1 MAANQIWNI
10 RRLLT
15 WTTQYFENHHIE
27 SARLDAELLLAHV
40 LHKQRIFLYT
50 DFDLIV
56 NPEELA
62 LFKSY
67 IQKRVKGISTAAII
81 GEKEFMG
88 LNFHVNEKVLIP
100 RPDTE
105 TWLEK
110 VIQYHRSESDISVAD
125 LGTGSGAI
133 LLSFLYYCKE
143 AKGVGVDISKEALD
157 TARENGESLEM
168 KDRVEWIEG
177 DYIDA
182 LPEGVL
188 YDGILTNPPYIP
200 TADIA
205 GLAEEVKHE
214 PMLALDGGEDGLIFY
229 RRLAEKAAAHLKE
242 GGFLAMEFGI
252 HQWEDIL
259 ALFKE
264 TGEFEDF
271 EVITDYGGIER
282 AIYCKKVRKSNDG
295 KSTSQ

>member
-1 MAANQIWNI
+1 MAANTLWTIQ
-10 RRLLT
+10 RLLA
-15 WTTQYFENHHIE
+15 WTTQYFQNHEIE
-27 SARLDAELLLAHV
+27 SPRLDAELLLAKV

-50 DFDLIV
+50 DFEEIV

-62 LFKSY
+62 LFKSF

-88 LNFHVNEKVLIP
+88 LTFHVNEDVLIP

-110 VIQYHRSESDISVAD
+110 VIQYHRNDGAIEVAD

-143 AKGVGVDISKEALD
+143 SKGVGIDISEKAL
-157 TARENGESLEM
+157 AVAKENGKELAMEE
-168 KDRVEWIEG
+168 RAAWTLG

-188 YDGILTNPPYIP
+188 YDGILSNPPYIP
-200 TADIA
+200 RADIA
-205 GLAEEVKHE
+205 HLQKEVKHE
-214 PMLALDGGEDGLIFY
+214 PMLALDGGEDGLVFY

-242 GGFLAMEFGI
+242 GGFLAVEFGI
-252 HQWEDIL
+252 HQWEEIL
-259 ALFKE
+259 SLLKE

-271 EVITDYGGIER
+271 EVIKDYGDIER
-282 AIYCKKVRKSNDG
+282 AIYCRKKKQHD
-295 KSTSQ
+295 

>member
-1 MAANQIWNI
+1 MAANTLWTIQ
-10 RRLLT
+10 RLLA
-15 WTTQYFENHHIE
+15 WTTQYFQNHEIE
-27 SARLDAELLLAHV
+27 SPRLDAELLLAKV

-50 DFDLIV
+50 DFEEIV

-62 LFKSY
+62 LFKSF

-88 LNFHVNEKVLIP
+88 LTFHVNEDVLIP

-110 VIQYHRSESDISVAD
+110 VIQYHRNDGAIEVAD

-143 AKGVGVDISKEALD
+143 AKGVGIDISEKAL
-157 TARENGESLEM
+157 AVAKENGKELAMEE
-168 KDRVEWIEG
+168 RAAWTLG

-188 YDGILTNPPYIP
+188 YDGILSNPPYIP
-200 TADIA
+200 REDIA
-205 GLAEEVKHE
+205 YLQEEVKHE
-214 PMLALDGGEDGLIFY
+214 PMLALNGGEDGLVFY

-242 GGFLAMEFGI
+242 GGFLAVEFGI

-259 ALFKE
+259 SLLKE

-271 EVITDYGGIER
+271 EVIKDYGDIER
-282 AIYCKKVRKSNDG
+282 AIYCRKKKQHD
-295 KSTSQ
+295 

>member
-1 MAANQIWNI
+1 MAANTLWTIQ
-10 RRLLT
+10 RLLA
-15 WTTQYFENHHIE
+15 WTTQYFQNHEIE
-27 SARLDAELLLAHV
+27 SPRLDAELLLAKV

-50 DFDLIV
+50 DFEEIV

-62 LFKSY
+62 LFKSF

-88 LNFHVNEKVLIP
+88 LTFHVNEDVLIP

-110 VIQYHRSESDISVAD
+110 VIQYHRNDGAIEVAD

-143 AKGVGVDISKEALD
+143 AKGIGIDISEKAL
-157 TARENGESLEM
+157 AVAKENGKELLMEE
-168 KDRVEWIEG
+168 RAAWIRG

-188 YDGILTNPPYIP
+188 YDGILSNPPYIP
-200 TADIA
+200 REDIA
-205 GLAEEVKHE
+205 HLQAEVKHE
-214 PMLALDGGEDGLIFY
+214 PMLALDGGEDGLVFY

-242 GGFLAMEFGI
+242 GGFLAVEFGI
-252 HQWEDIL
+252 HQWEEIL
-259 ALFKE
+259 SLLKE

-271 EVITDYGGIER
+271 EVIKDYGDIER
-282 AIYCKKVRKSNDG
+282 AIYCRKKKQHD
-295 KSTSQ
+295 

>member
-1 MAANQIWNI
+1 MAANTLWTIQ
-10 RRLLT
+10 RLLA
-15 WTTQYFENHHIE
+15 WTTQYFQNHEIE
-27 SARLDAELLLAHV
+27 SPRLDAELLLAKV

-50 DFDLIV
+50 DFEEIV

-62 LFKSY
+62 LFKSF

-88 LNFHVNEKVLIP
+88 LTFHVNEDVLIP

-110 VIQYHRSESDISVAD
+110 VIQYHRNDGAIEVAD

-143 AKGVGVDISKEALD
+143 AKGIGIDISEKAL
-157 TARENGESLEM
+157 AVAKENGKELAMEERSAWTL
-168 KDRVEWIEG
+168 G

-188 YDGILTNPPYIP
+188 YDGILSNPPYIP
-200 TADIA
+200 REDIA
-205 GLAEEVKHE
+205 HLQEEVKHE
-214 PMLALDGGEDGLIFY
+214 PMLALYGGEDGLVFY

-242 GGFLAMEFGI
+242 GGFLAVEFGI

-259 ALFKE
+259 SLLKE

-271 EVITDYGGIER
+271 EVIKDYGDIER
-282 AIYCKKVRKSNDG
+282 AIYCRKKKQHD
-295 KSTSQ
+295 

>member
-1 MAANQIWNI
+1 MAANTLWTIQ
-10 RRLLT
+10 RLLA
-15 WTTQYFENHHIE
+15 WTTQYFQNHEIE
-27 SARLDAELLLAHV
+27 SPRLDAELLLAKV

-50 DFDLIV
+50 DFEEIV

-62 LFKSY
+62 LFKSF

-88 LNFHVNEKVLIP
+88 LTFHVNEDVLIP

-105 TWLEK
+105 TWLDK
-110 VIQYHRSESDISVAD
+110 IIQYHRNDGAIEVAD

-143 AKGVGVDISKEALD
+143 AKGVGIDISEKAL
-157 TARENGESLEM
+157 AVAKENGKELAMEE
-168 KDRVEWIEG
+168 RAAWILG

-188 YDGILTNPPYIP
+188 YDGILSNPPYIP
-200 TADIA
+200 REDIA
-205 GLAEEVKHE
+205 NLQEEVKHE
-214 PMLALDGGEDGLIFY
+214 PMLALDGGEDGLVFY

-242 GGFLAMEFGI
+242 GGFLAVEFGI
-252 HQWEDIL
+252 HQWEEIL
-259 ALFKE
+259 SLLKE
-264 TGEFEDF
+264 TGAFEDF
-271 EVITDYGGIER
+271 EVIKDYGDIER
-282 AIYCKKVRKSNDG
+282 AIYCRKKKQHD
-295 KSTSQ
+295 

>member
-1 MAANQIWNI
+1 MAANTLWTIQ
-10 RRLLT
+10 RLLA
-15 WTTQYFENHHIE
+15 WTTQYFQNHEIE
-27 SARLDAELLLAHV
+27 SPRLDAELLLAKV

-50 DFDLIV
+50 DFEEIV

-62 LFKSY
+62 LFKSF

-88 LNFHVNEKVLIP
+88 LTFHVNEDVLIP

-110 VIQYHRSESDISVAD
+110 VIQYHRNDGAIEVAD

-143 AKGVGVDISKEALD
+143 AKGVGIDISEKAL
-157 TARENGESLEM
+157 AVAKENGKELAMEA
-168 KDRVEWIEG
+168 RAAWILG

-188 YDGILTNPPYIP
+188 YDGILSNPPYIP
-200 TADIA
+200 REDIA
-205 GLAEEVKHE
+205 HLQEEVKHE
-214 PMLALDGGEDGLIFY
+214 PMLALDGGEDGLVFY
-229 RRLAEKAAAHLKE
+229 RRLAEEATAHLK
-242 GGFLAMEFGI
+242 
-252 HQWEDIL
+252 
-259 ALFKE
+259 
-264 TGEFEDF
+264 
-271 EVITDYGGIER
+271 
-282 AIYCKKVRKSNDG
+282 
-295 KSTSQ
+295 

>member
-1 MAANQIWNI
+1 MAANTLWTIQ
-10 RRLLT
+10 RLLA
-15 WTTQYFENHHIE
+15 WTTQYFQNHEIE
-27 SARLDAELLLAHV
+27 SPRLDAELLLAKV

-50 DFDLIV
+50 DFEEIV

-62 LFKSY
+62 LFKSF

-88 LNFHVNEKVLIP
+88 LTFHVNEDVLIP

-110 VIQYHRSESDISVAD
+110 VIQYHRNDGAIEVAD

-143 AKGVGVDISKEALD
+143 AKGVGIDISEKAL
-157 TARENGESLEM
+157 AVAKENGKELAMEE
-168 KDRVEWIEG
+168 RAVWTLG

-188 YDGILTNPPYIP
+188 YDGILSNPPYIP
-200 TADIA
+200 RADIA
-205 GLAEEVKHE
+205 HLQKEVKHE
-214 PMLALDGGEDGLIFY
+214 PMLALDGGEDGLVFY

-242 GGFLAMEFGI
+242 GGFLVVEFGI
-252 HQWEDIL
+252 HQWEEIL
-259 ALFKE
+259 SLLKE
-264 TGEFEDF
+264 TGAFEDF
-271 EVITDYGGIER
+271 EVIKDYGDIER
-282 AIYCKKVRKSNDG
+282 AIYCRKKKQHD
-295 KSTSQ
+295 

>member
-1 MAANQIWNI
+1 MAANTLWTIQ
-10 RRLLT
+10 RLLA
-15 WTTQYFENHHIE
+15 WTTQYFQNHEIE
-27 SARLDAELLLAHV
+27 SPRLDAELLLAKV

-50 DFDLIV
+50 DFEEIV

-62 LFKSY
+62 LFKSF

-88 LNFHVNEKVLIP
+88 LTFHVNEDVLIP

-110 VIQYHRSESDISVAD
+110 VIQYHRNDGAIEVAD

-143 AKGVGVDISKEALD
+143 AKGVGIDISEKAL
-157 TARENGESLEM
+157 AVAKENGKELAMEE
-168 KDRVEWIEG
+168 RAAWTLG

-188 YDGILTNPPYIP
+188 YDGILSNPPYIP
-200 TADIA
+200 REDIA
-205 GLAEEVKHE
+205 HLQEEVKNE
-214 PMLALDGGEDGLIFY
+214 PMLALDGGEDGLVFY

-242 GGFLAMEFGI
+242 GGFLAVEFGI
-252 HQWEDIL
+252 HQWEEIL
-259 ALFKE
+259 SLLKE

-271 EVITDYGGIER
+271 EVIKDYGDIER
-282 AIYCKKVRKSNDG
+282 AIYCRKKKQHD
-295 KSTSQ
+295 

>member
-1 MAANQIWNI
+1 MAANTLWTIQ
-10 RRLLT
+10 RLLA
-15 WTTQYFENHHIE
+15 WTTQYFQNHEIE
-27 SARLDAELLLAHV
+27 SPRLDAELLLAKV

-50 DFDLIV
+50 DFEEIV

-62 LFKSY
+62 LFKSF

-88 LNFHVNEKVLIP
+88 LTFHVNEDVLIP

-110 VIQYHRSESDISVAD
+110 VIQYHRNDGAIEVAD

-143 AKGVGVDISKEALD
+143 AKGVGIDISEKAL
-157 TARENGESLEM
+157 AVAKENGKELAMEE
-168 KDRVEWIEG
+168 RATWIRG

-188 YDGILTNPPYIP
+188 YDGILSNPPYIP
-200 TADIA
+200 REDIA
-205 GLAEEVKHE
+205 HLQEEVKHE
-214 PMLALDGGEDGLIFY
+214 PMLALDWGEDGLVFY

-242 GGFLAMEFGI
+242 GGFLAVEFGI
-252 HQWEDIL
+252 HQWEEIL
-259 ALFKE
+259 SLLKE

-271 EVITDYGGIER
+271 EVIKDYGDIER
-282 AIYCKKVRKSNDG
+282 AIYCRKKKQHD
-295 KSTSQ
+295 

>member
-1 MAANQIWNI
+1 MAANTLWTIQ
-10 RRLLT
+10 RLLA
-15 WTTQYFENHHIE
+15 WTTQYFQNHEIE
-27 SARLDAELLLAHV
+27 SPRLDAELLLAKV

-50 DFDLIV
+50 DFEEIV

-62 LFKSY
+62 LFKSF

-88 LNFHVNEKVLIP
+88 LTFHVNEDVLIP

-110 VIQYHRSESDISVAD
+110 VIQYHRNDGAIEVAD

-143 AKGVGVDISKEALD
+143 AKGVGIDISEKAL
-157 TARENGESLEM
+157 AVAKENGKELAMEE
-168 KDRVEWIEG
+168 RAAWTLG

-188 YDGILTNPPYIP
+188 YDGILSNPPYIP
-200 TADIA
+200 RADIA
-205 GLAEEVKHE
+205 HLQKEVKHE
-214 PMLALDGGEDGLIFY
+214 PMLALDGGEDGLVFY

-242 GGFLAMEFGI
+242 GGFLAVEFGI
-252 HQWEDIL
+252 HQWEEVL
-259 ALFKE
+259 SLLKE

-271 EVITDYGGIER
+271 EVIKDYGDIER
-282 AIYCKKVRKSNDG
+282 AIYCRKKKQHD
-295 KSTSQ
+295 

>member
-1 MAANQIWNI
+1 MAANTLWTIQ
-10 RRLLT
+10 RLLA
-15 WTTQYFENHHIE
+15 WTTQYFQNHEIE
-27 SARLDAELLLAHV
+27 SPRLDAELLLAKV

-50 DFDLIV
+50 DFEEIV

-62 LFKSY
+62 LFKSF

-88 LNFHVNEKVLIP
+88 LTFHVNEDVLIP

-110 VIQYHRSESDISVAD
+110 VIQYHRNDGAIEVAD

-143 AKGVGVDISKEALD
+143 AKGVGIDISEKAL
-157 TARENGESLEM
+157 AVAKENGKELAMEE
-168 KDRVEWIEG
+168 RAAWTLG

-188 YDGILTNPPYIP
+188 YDGILSNPPYIP
-200 TADIA
+200 REDIA
-205 GLAEEVKHE
+205 HLQEEVKQVHRQQMY
-214 PMLALDGGEDGLIFY
+214 PLLDLP
-229 RRLAEKAAAHLKE
+229 
-242 GGFLAMEFGI
+242 
-252 HQWEDIL
+252 
-259 ALFKE
+259 
-264 TGEFEDF
+264 
-271 EVITDYGGIER
+271 ITS
-282 AIYCKKVRKSNDG
+282 VLL
-295 KSTSQ
+295 

>member
-1 MAANQIWNI
+1 MAANTLWTIQ
-10 RRLLT
+10 RLLA
-15 WTTQYFENHHIE
+15 WTTQYFQNHEIE
-27 SARLDAELLLAHV
+27 SPRLDAELLLAKV

-50 DFDLIV
+50 DFEEIV

-62 LFKSY
+62 LFKSF

-88 LNFHVNEKVLIP
+88 LTFHVNEDVLIP

-110 VIQYHRSESDISVAD
+110 VIQYHRNDGAIEVAD

-143 AKGVGVDISKEALD
+143 AKGVGIDISEKAL
-157 TARENGESLEM
+157 AVAKENGKELAMEE
-168 KDRVEWIEG
+168 RAAWILG

-188 YDGILTNPPYIP
+188 YDGILSNPPYIP
-200 TADIA
+200 RADIA
-205 GLAEEVKHE
+205 HLQKEVKHE
-214 PMLALDGGEDGLIFY
+214 PMLALDGGEDGLVFY

-242 GGFLAMEFGI
+242 GGFLAVEFGI
-252 HQWEDIL
+252 HQWEEIL
-259 ALFKE
+259 SLLKE

-271 EVITDYGGIER
+271 EVIKDYGDIER
-282 AIYCKKVRKSNDG
+282 AIYCRKKKQHD
-295 KSTSQ
+295 

>member
-1 MAANQIWNI
+1 MAANTLWTIQ
-10 RRLLT
+10 RLLA
-15 WTTQYFENHHIE
+15 WTTQYFQNHEIE
-27 SARLDAELLLAHV
+27 SPRLDAELLLAKV

-50 DFDLIV
+50 DFEEIV

-62 LFKSY
+62 LFK
-67 IQKRVKGISTAAII
+67 AII

-88 LNFHVNEKVLIP
+88 LTFHVNEDVLIP

-110 VIQYHRSESDISVAD
+110 VIQYHRNDGAIEVAD

-143 AKGVGVDISKEALD
+143 AKGVGIDISEKAL
-157 TARENGESLEM
+157 AVAKENGKELAMEE
-168 KDRVEWIEG
+168 RAAWILG

-188 YDGILTNPPYIP
+188 YDGILSNPPYIP
-200 TADIA
+200 RADIA
-205 GLAEEVKHE
+205 HLQEEVKHE
-214 PMLALDGGEDGLIFY
+214 PMLALDGGEDGLVFY

-242 GGFLAMEFGI
+242 GGFLAVEFGI
-252 HQWEDIL
+252 HQWEEIL
-259 ALFKE
+259 SLLKE

-271 EVITDYGGIER
+271 EVIKDYGDIER
-282 AIYCKKVRKSNDG
+282 AIYCRKKKQHD
-295 KSTSQ
+295 

>member
-1 MAANQIWNI
+1 MAANTLWTIQ
-10 RRLLT
+10 RLLA
-15 WTTQYFENHHIE
+15 WTTQYFQNHEIE
-27 SARLDAELLLAHV
+27 SPRLDAELLLAKV

-50 DFDLIV
+50 DFEEIV

-62 LFKSY
+62 LFKSF

-88 LNFHVNEKVLIP
+88 LTFHVNEDVLIP

-110 VIQYHRSESDISVAD
+110 VIQYHRNDGAIEVAD

-143 AKGVGVDISKEALD
+143 AKGVGIDISEKAL
-157 TARENGESLEM
+157 AVAKENGKELAMEE
-168 KDRVEWIEG
+168 RVAWTLG
-177 DYIDA
+177 DYTDA

-188 YDGILTNPPYIP
+188 YDGILSNPPYIP
-200 TADIA
+200 REDIA
-205 GLAEEVKHE
+205 HLQAEVKHE
-214 PMLALDGGEDGLIFY
+214 PMLALDGGEDGLVFY

-242 GGFLAMEFGI
+242 GGFLAVEFGI
-252 HQWEDIL
+252 HQWEEIL
-259 ALFKE
+259 SLLKE

-271 EVITDYGGIER
+271 EVIKDYGDIER
-282 AIYCKKVRKSNDG
+282 AIYCRKKKQHD
-295 KSTSQ
+295 

>member
-1 MAANQIWNI
+1 MAANTLWTIQ
-10 RRLLT
+10 RLLA
-15 WTTQYFENHHIE
+15 WTTQYFQNHEIE
-27 SARLDAELLLAHV
+27 SPRLDAELLLAKV

-50 DFDLIV
+50 DFEEIV

-62 LFKSY
+62 LFKSF

-88 LNFHVNEKVLIP
+88 LTFHVNEDVLIP

-110 VIQYHRSESDISVAD
+110 VIQYHRNDGAIEVAD

-143 AKGVGVDISKEALD
+143 AKGVGIDISEKAL
-157 TARENGESLEM
+157 AVAKENGKELAMEE
-168 KDRVEWIEG
+168 RAAWTLG

-188 YDGILTNPPYIP
+188 YDGILSNPPYIP
-200 TADIA
+200 REDIA
-205 GLAEEVKHE
+205 HLQKEVKHE
-214 PMLALDGGEDGLIFY
+214 PMLALDGGEDGLVFY

-242 GGFLAMEFGI
+242 GGFLAVEFGI
-252 HQWEDIL
+252 HQWEEIL
-259 ALFKE
+259 SLLKE

-271 EVITDYGGIER
+271 EVIKDYGDIER
-282 AIYCKKVRKSNDG
+282 AIYCRKKKQHD
-295 KSTSQ
+295 

>member
-1 MAANQIWNI
+1 MAANTLWTIQ
-10 RRLLT
+10 RLLA
-15 WTTQYFENHHIE
+15 WTTQYFQNHEIE
-27 SARLDAELLLAHV
+27 SPRLDAELLLAKV

-50 DFDLIV
+50 DFEEIV

-62 LFKSY
+62 LFKSF

-88 LNFHVNEKVLIP
+88 LTFHVNEDVLIP

-110 VIQYHRSESDISVAD
+110 VIQYHRNDGAIEVAD

-143 AKGVGVDISKEALD
+143 AKGVGIDISEKAL
-157 TARENGESLEM
+157 AVAKENGKELAMEE
-168 KDRVEWIEG
+168 RAAWILG

-188 YDGILTNPPYIP
+188 YDGILSNPPYIP
-200 TADIA
+200 REDIA
-205 GLAEEVKHE
+205 YLQEEVKHE
-214 PMLALDGGEDGLIFY
+214 PMLALDGGEDGLVFY

-242 GGFLAMEFGI
+242 GGFLAVEFGI
-252 HQWEDIL
+252 HQWEEIL
-259 ALFKE
+259 SLLKE
-264 TGEFEDF
+264 TGAFEDF
-271 EVITDYGGIER
+271 EVIKDYGDIER
-282 AIYCKKVRKSNDG
+282 AIYCRKKKQHD
-295 KSTSQ
+295 

>member
-1 MAANQIWNI
+1 MAANTLWTIQ
-10 RRLLT
+10 RLLA
-15 WTTQYFENHHIE
+15 WTTQYFQNHEIE
-27 SARLDAELLLAHV
+27 SPRLDAELLLAKV

-50 DFDLIV
+50 DFEEIV

-62 LFKSY
+62 LFKSF

-88 LNFHVNEKVLIP
+88 LTFHVNEDVLIP

-110 VIQYHRSESDISVAD
+110 VIQYHRNDGAIEVAD

-143 AKGVGVDISKEALD
+143 AKGIGIDISEKAL
-157 TARENGESLEM
+157 AVAKENGKELAMEE
-168 KDRVEWIEG
+168 RAAWTLG

-188 YDGILTNPPYIP
+188 YDGILSNPPYIP
-200 TADIA
+200 REDIA
-205 GLAEEVKHE
+205 HFQEELKHE
-214 PMLALDGGEDGLIFY
+214 PMLALDGGEDGLVFY

-242 GGFLAMEFGI
+242 GGFLAVEFGI
-252 HQWEDIL
+252 HQWEEIL
-259 ALFKE
+259 SLLKE
-264 TGEFEDF
+264 TGAFEDF
-271 EVITDYGGIER
+271 EVIKDYGDIER
-282 AIYCKKVRKSNDG
+282 AIYCRKKKQHD
-295 KSTSQ
+295 

>member
-1 MAANQIWNI
+1 MAANTLWTIQ
-10 RRLLT
+10 RLLA
-15 WTTQYFENHHIE
+15 WTTQYFQNHEIE
-27 SARLDAELLLAHV
+27 SPRLDAELLLAKV

-50 DFDLIV
+50 DFEEIV

-62 LFKSY
+62 LFKSF

-88 LNFHVNEKVLIP
+88 LTFHVNEDVLIP

-110 VIQYHRSESDISVAD
+110 VIQYHRNDGAIEVAD

-143 AKGVGVDISKEALD
+143 AKGIGIDISEKAL
-157 TARENGESLEM
+157 AVAKENGKELAMEE
-168 KDRVEWIEG
+168 RAAWILG

-188 YDGILTNPPYIP
+188 YDGILSNPPYIP
-200 TADIA
+200 REDIA
-205 GLAEEVKHE
+205 HLQEEAKHE
-214 PMLALDGGEDGLIFY
+214 PMLALDGGEDGLVFY

-242 GGFLAMEFGI
+242 GGFLAVEFGI
-252 HQWEDIL
+252 HQWEEIL
-259 ALFKE
+259 SLLKE

-271 EVITDYGGIER
+271 EVIKDYGDIER
-282 AIYCKKVRKSNDG
+282 AIYCRKKKQHD
-295 KSTSQ
+295 

>member
-1 MAANQIWNI
+1 MAANMLWTIQ
-10 RRLLT
+10 RLLA
-15 WTTQYFENHHIE
+15 WTTQYFQNHEIE
-27 SARLDAELLLAHV
+27 SPRLDAELLLAKV

-50 DFDLIV
+50 DFEEIV

-62 LFKSY
+62 LFKSF

-88 LNFHVNEKVLIP
+88 LTFHVNEDVLIP

-110 VIQYHRSESDISVAD
+110 VIQYHRNDGAIEVAD

-143 AKGVGVDISKEALD
+143 AKGVGIDISEKAL
-157 TARENGESLEM
+157 A
-168 KDRVEWIEG
+168 V
-177 DYIDA
+177 DA

-188 YDGILTNPPYIP
+188 YDGILSNPPYIP
-200 TADIA
+200 REDIA
-205 GLAEEVKHE
+205 HLQEEVKRE
-214 PMLALDGGEDGLIFY
+214 PMLALDGGEDGLVFY

-242 GGFLAMEFGI
+242 GGFLAVEFGI
-252 HQWEDIL
+252 HQWEEIL
-259 ALFKE
+259 SLLKE

-271 EVITDYGGIER
+271 EVIKD
-282 AIYCKKVRKSNDG
+282 
-295 KSTSQ
+295 